1 MALIDRHATSLLTAA
16 SETVWAFDKAGKSG
30 CVCDLDAP
38 NYEIGNLTDS
48 IRSATHTGIP
58 PTGSTRKPPRHPH
71 PSRERG
77 WISPFRPRRK
87 GRERSERGM
96 HGEGRGRWCRTVW
109 VGATRGPASPPRAY
123 PACLLRSH
131 APLSL
136 GAKGAEWI
144 PACAGMTEGGRND
157 GMD

>member
-48 IRSATHTGIP
+48 IRLATHTGIP
-58 PTGSTRKPPRHPH
+58 PTGSTRKPPPPRHPH
-71 PSRERG
+71 PDPLPSRERRS
-77 WISPFRPRRK
+77 ISPFRPRRK

-96 HGEGRGRWCRTVW
+96 HGEGRCRVVGR
-109 VGATRGPASPPRAY
+109 RGLVRIGTPRHRPGHTPRACSARTR
-123 PACLLRSH
+123 PFR
-131 APLSL
+131 
-136 GAKGAEWI
+136 
-144 PACAGMTEGGRND
+144 
-157 GMD
+157 